1 MGVETY
7 YLSKTKEGKFG
18 SVFFLKQLQDAEGST
33 GGGKNL
39 LGSLVQWIDK
49 LTGTDYPIPQV
60 MTKPR
65 ALISEL
71 EKRKAELEIDGDV
84 TLQIKVA
91 GSSETIKLEKK
102 NVFDLGV
109 GPFPV
114 IPLNMSLDVDYS
126 KLKTITMVFGAGTYS
141 EFIPTGYMA
150 ALYKALNGK
159 PNAAIGGS
167 LLKAY
172 VSQVMLAKKY
182 SVSFESTETFDAGF
196 EAKLKTFNGLPEIGG
211 KVKVEKKTER
221 IVKAEVDSPDYYVV
235 GVTASLWQ
243 NLK

>member
-18 SVFFLKQLQDAEGST
+18 SVFFLKQLQDEKSS

-49 LTGTDYPIPQV
+49 FTGTDYPIPHV
-60 MTKPR
+60 MTKPK
-65 ALISEL
+65 ALILEL

-84 TLQIKVA
+84 ALQIEVA
-91 GSSETIKLEKK
+91 GGSETIKIEKK
-102 NVFDLGV
+102 TVFDLGV
-109 GPFPV
+109 GPFPA
-114 IPLNMSLDVDYS
+114 IPLNMGLDIDYS
-126 KLKTITMVFGAGTYS
+126 KMKTITMVFGAGTYS
-141 EFIPTGYMA
+141 EFIPIGYMA

-172 VSQVMLAKKY
+172 ISQVMLAKKY

-196 EAKLKTFNGLPEIGG
+196 EAKLKTFNGLPEVGG
-211 KVKVEKKTER
+211 KVKVEKKSER
-221 IVKAEVDSPDYYVV
+221 IVKAEVDTQNYYVV